1 MGICE
6 ETLKI
11 LATTIL
17 SIQLFILLRPACYSL
32 TRTAAMVVVVVLN
45 ILTITST
52 VKSTSNMLTWRR
64 QDARLSAGGR
74 CPSTRP
80 NPDPRDRERER
91 RLDAKTILNVI
102 VHHTVTNNIKFLTIG
117 ILHYNSPLP
126 FYQQLSATMQELC
139 KNRYNLQDFQKFRAK
154 GFLQVTPWCKRA
166 KNPLLGSLVC
176 ALCTV
181 CSDYRP
187 SCQTGLFICTKS
199 LNYILP
205 EYHSILF

>member
-1 MGICE
+1 M
-6 ETLKI
+6 
-11 LATTIL
+11 
-17 SIQLFILLRPACYSL
+17 LFFNKNCSDGCGGSFEYINY
-32 TRTAAMVVVVVLN
+32 
-45 ILTITST
+45 IST

-154 GFLQVTPWCKRA
+154 GFLQVTPRGAKGQKTHCLALWCVHCAVTIGLAA
-166 KNPLLGSLVC
+166 KPGF
-176 ALCTV
+176 
-181 CSDYRP
+181 
-187 SCQTGLFICTKS
+187 LFARKV
-199 LNYILP
+199 
-205 EYHSILF
+205 